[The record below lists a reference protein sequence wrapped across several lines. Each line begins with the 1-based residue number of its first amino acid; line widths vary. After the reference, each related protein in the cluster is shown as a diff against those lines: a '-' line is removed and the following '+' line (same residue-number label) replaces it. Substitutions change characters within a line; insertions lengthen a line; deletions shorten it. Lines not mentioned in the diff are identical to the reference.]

1 MLAAGLA
8 LAGCGK
14 GEAAKGRPAAAVPV
28 QAGLVTRQTVP
39 ITQVSVG
46 TVQAIRSVTVK
57 SQVDGVVR
65 EVCFREGAPV
75 KAGDLLVVLDQRPFN
90 NALQIARAALA
101 TAKAEADK
109 ATLDAE
115 RYVRLKES
123 NNLSDADYRAYAT
136 KRDTTLAD
144 LAAKQAAVAN
154 AELQLSYTEIRAPFA
169 GIAGQLKLHQGALV
183 KANDAATALVTI
195 NQVTPIEVAFAVPER
210 LLPLVRKA
218 LAAGPVS
225 ARLRS
230 QDGTGSPLASGQLTF
245 IDNTVDSTTGT
256 VTLKVEVANAE
267 AALWPGQFV
276 QVETD
281 FGADAN
287 AITAPVGT
295 VQVGQTGTQ
304 AYVIRQD
311 STVEVRPVKVAR
323 STPTLSI
330 ITEGLKEGE
339 KVVTDGH
346 LRLTP
351 NSKVEIRTLDEAAKP
366 ASPKPAK

>member
-1 MLAAGLA
+1 
-8 LAGCGK
+8 
-14 GEAAKGRPAAAVPV
+14 
-28 QAGLVTRQTVP
+28 
-39 ITQVSVG
+39 
-46 TVQAIRSVTVK
+46 
-57 SQVDGVVR
+57 
-65 EVCFREGAPV
+65 
-75 KAGDLLVVLDQRPFN
+75 
-90 NALQIARAALA
+90 
-101 TAKAEADK
+101 
-109 ATLDAE
+109 
-115 RYVRLKES
+115 
-123 NNLSDADYRAYAT
+123 
-136 KRDTTLAD
+136 
-144 LAAKQAAVAN
+144 
-154 AELQLSYTEIRAPFA
+154 
-169 GIAGQLKLHQGALV
+169 
-183 KANDAATALVTI
+183 LVTI

-230 QDGTGSPLASGQLTF
+230 QDGTGAPLASGQLTF

-256 VTLKVEVANAE
+256 VTLKVEVANAD
-267 AALWPGQFV
+267 ATLWPGQFV

-330 ITEGLKEGE
+330 IAEGLKEGE

-366 ASPKPAK
+366 ASPKATK